1 MSFVQVELEDA
12 VYEQLKAE
20 AVERN
25 MTVAAVLG
33 EIAALAAQGRKGADE
48 ARAAAR
54 RHLERYPRMFER
66 LAK

>member
-1 MSFVQVELEDA
+1 MQVELEDA
-12 VYEQLKAE
+12 VYEQLRAE

-25 MTVAAVLG
+25 MTVAAILAD
-33 EIAALAAQGRKGADE
+33 IAALAVRGRKDTDE

-54 RHLERYPRMFER
+54 RHLELYPRMFER